1 MGTRGPAPS
10 AMPFSSADFT
20 RVGAGTSGTFVCGGG
35 AGVSS
40 TAECLPLVQG
50 GMERNSSK
58 VRTRGLQHFQ
68 PISCSQSRGTFT
80 VAMGS
85 DVGTRTPF
93 CPSWKIGGSG

>member
-1 MGTRGPAPS
+1 MGPAPS
-10 AMPFSSADFT
+10 GMPFPSDGFT
-20 RVGAGTSGTFVCGGG
+20 RVGAGTSGAFVCGGG

-68 PISCSQSRGTFT
+68 PSSYSQPRGNIFT
-80 VAMGS
+80 QAMGS
-85 DVGTRTPF
+85 DVGARTPF

>member
-1 MGTRGPAPS
+1 MGPAPS
-10 AMPFSSADFT
+10 GMPFPSEGFT
-20 RVGAGTSGTFVCGGG
+20 GVGAGTSGCGGG

-40 TAECLPLVQG
+40 TAECFPLVQG

-68 PISCSQSRGTFT
+68 PSSYSQPRGIYLP
-80 VAMGS
+80 VQAMGV
-85 DVGTRTPF
+85 DVGARTPF